1 MISTIWRPIATATG
15 ACVPDRPDFDP
26 STLVIHSNRSYE
38 SQSNSILFP
47 IHQTATY
54 IHESVGVTKGYG
66 YTRGANP
73 TVNALEQTI
82 AAIEGTPSALC
93 FRSGMSA
100 ITTLCLTLLHA
111 GDHVLLSEVIYGGT
125 ARLFHQVLTHFG
137 VEFSFV
143 DTSSLVA
150 TERALRPN
158 TRLLF
163 IETPANP
170 TLRLADVQSLAD
182 LAHSRKDLLLA
193 VDNTFL
199 TPLLQNCLALGA
211 DISMLSTTKYIDGHN
226 ATLGGSLATH
236 DEAITERLR
245 FVRKIIGSIQA
256 PFDSWLALQ
265 GIKTLPARL
274 AMHCDHAMQVA
285 QWLEAHPRVMK
296 VNYPGLDSFPQIA
309 LAKKQQKAF
318 GGMMSFELDAS
329 NEDSLRFIDAL
340 KLCTCAESLG
350 SVETLVTH
358 PATASHCDLPPET
371 RERLGISD
379 RLIRLS
385 VGLESP
391 KDLIADFEQA
401 FDKVFGASM
410 ASHPRDRGIA

>member
-1 MISTIWRPIATATG
+1 MSE
-15 ACVPDRPDFDP
+15 RPDFDP

-38 SQSNSILFP
+38 KQSNSILFP

-66 YTRGANP
+66 YSRGANP
-73 TVNALEQTI
+73 TVNALEQAI
-82 AAIEGTPSALC
+82 AAVEGTAQALC

-100 ITTLCLTLLHA
+100 ITTLCFGLLKA
-111 GDHVLLSEVIYGGT
+111 GDHVLLSDVIYGGT
-125 ARLFHQVLTHFG
+125 IRLFHQVLTNFG
-137 VEFSFV
+137 VEYSFA
-143 DTSSLVA
+143 DTSSA
-150 TERALRPN
+150 EAAEKALRPN
-158 TRLLF
+158 TKLLF

-170 TLRLADVQSLAD
+170 TLKLSDVRAMAD

-199 TPLLQNCLALGA
+199 TPLLQNCLDMGA

-226 ATLGGSLATH
+226 ATIGGSLATH
-236 DEAITERLR
+236 NEEITERLR

-274 AMHCDHAMQVA
+274 AIHCEHAMQVA
-285 QWLEAHPRVMK
+285 TWLEKQPHVLK
-296 VNYPGLDSFPQIA
+296 VNYPGLPSFPQHE
-309 LAKKQQKAF
+309 LAKKQQKNF

-329 NEDSLRFIDAL
+329 TEVSMRFMESL

-350 SVETLVTH
+350 SVETLVTKSGDGF
-358 PATASHCDLPPET
+358 ALRSAAG
-371 RERLGISD
+371 R
-379 RLIRLS
+379 
-385 VGLESP
+385 
-391 KDLIADFEQA
+391 A
-401 FDKVFGASM
+401 
-410 ASHPRDRGIA
+410 

>member
-1 MISTIWRPIATATG
+1 M
-15 ACVPDRPDFDP
+15 PDRPDFDP
-26 STLVIHSNRSYE
+26 STLVIHTNRSYE
-38 SQSNSILFP
+38 TQSNSILFP

-54 IHESVGVTKGYG
+54 IHENVGVTKGYG
-66 YTRGANP
+66 YTRGGNP
-73 TVNALEQTI
+73 TVNALEQAI
-82 AAIEGTPSALC
+82 AAIEGTEQALC

-100 ITTLCLTLLHA
+100 ITTLCLGLLNA
-111 GDHVLLSEVIYGGT
+111 GDHVILSEVIYGGT
-125 ARLFHQVLTHFG
+125 SRLFHQVLSHFG
-137 VEFSFV
+137 VEYSYA
-143 DTSSLVA
+143 DTASVEE
-150 TERALRPN
+150 TEKAFRPN

-170 TLRLADVQSLAD
+170 TLRLSDVRAMAD
-182 LAHSRKDLLLA
+182 LAHAHKNVLLA

-199 TPLLQNCLALGA
+199 TPLLQNCLDLGA

-236 DEAITERLR
+236 DPVITERLR

-265 GIKTLPARL
+265 GIKTLPVRL
-274 AMHCDHAMQVA
+274 ATHTAHAMQVA
-285 QWLEAHPRVMK
+285 QWLDAHPQVVK
-296 VNYPGLDSFPQIA
+296 VNYPGLPSFPQVE
-309 LAKKQQKAF
+309 LARKQQKAF
-318 GGMMSFELDAS
+318 GGMLSFELNTDMTT
-329 NEDSLRFIDAL
+329 SLRFIDAL

-358 PATASHCDLPPET
+358 PPTASHCDLDPAE
-371 RERLGISD
+371 RERLGITD

-391 KDLIADFEQA
+391 KDLIADLEQA
-401 FDKVFGASM
+401 FHAIGK
-410 ASHPRDRGIA
+410 